1 MKTYMPLAIYSI
13 TAAAALTKNLFIGLT
28 GDVCGANAKALG
40 VCDTDT
46 AITEQCPVITHGIAL
61 CTSGG
66 SFSAGAA
73 LVSDAAGKAV
83 AATTLSATVP
93 STGTPVTSSSA
104 QPAMTIAGSVLPQVI
119 VGYALDE
126 STGADQ
132 SIRILL
138 V

>member
-1 MKTYMPLAIYSI
+1 MKTYMPLGIYSI

-46 AITEQCPVITHGIAL
+46 AITEQCPVVTHGIAL
-61 CTSGG
+61 VTSGAAFNVG
-66 SFSAGAA
+66 DA
-73 LVSDAAGKAV
+73 LVSNSAGKAI

-104 QPAMTIAGSVLPQVI
+104 QPAMTLAGSILPQVI
-119 VGYALDE
+119 LGYALD
-126 STGADQ
+126 TVGAADLTA
-132 SIRILL
+132 RILL